1 MSFVIYIVSQ
11 CAYNLTDC
19 FVDHHILFIY
29 SIVISTYSFYF
40 FYLQFLKVVIKC
52 LILTLSLSLFS
63 SICFCFVFFY
73 AFVLFCFDFVYTIVS
88 YHKKSDETV
97 LNRFIMPKTKKC
109 FLSWGNIW
117 FIRYSALIQ
126 SYNHSSNKNLCK
138 EEIFTLI

>member
-63 SICFCFVFFY
+63 SICFCFVFFML
-73 AFVLFCFDFVYTIVS
+73 LFCFVLILFILLSLTI
-88 YHKKSDETV
+88 KSDETV

>member
-63 SICFCFVFFY
+63 SICFCFVFLCFC
-73 AFVLFCFDFVYTIVS
+73 FVLFWFCL
-88 YHKKSDETV
+88 YHCLLPSTSDETV
-97 LNRFIMPKTKKC
+97 LNRFILPKTKKC

-126 SYNHSSNKNLCK
+126 SYNHSSNRNLCK

>member
-1 MSFVIYIVSQ
+1 MCVQSTWLFCWPSYFIYIFN
-11 CAYNLTDC
+11 CN
-19 FVDHHILFIY
+19 FNIFIL
-29 SIVISTYSFYF
+29 F

-63 SICFCFVFFY
+63 SIYFCFVFFY
-73 AFVLFCFDFVYTIVS
+73 VFVLFCFDFVYTIVS

-97 LNRFIMPKTKKC
+97 LNRFILPKTKKC
-109 FLSWGNIW
+109 FLSCENIW